1 MTAVEV
7 KQLDLPPEMQR
18 AMARQ
23 AEAERERRAKVIAA
37 EGEYQAAEKLGMA
50 ADVIDAHP
58 AALQLRYLQTL
69 VEISAEKASTTIFPV
84 PIDLIASFMKA
95 QLPRERLEAPARVP

>member
-1 MTAVEV
+1 
-7 KQLDLPPEMQR
+7 
-18 AMARQ
+18 
-23 AEAERERRAKVIAA
+23 
-37 EGEYQAAEKLGMA
+37 MA

-84 PIDLIASFMKA
+84 PIDLIATFLGRDGA
-95 QLPRERLEAPARVP
+95 HPPRTPIPAVSAPPLAGERG

>member
-1 MTAVEV
+1 
-7 KQLDLPPEMQR
+7 
-18 AMARQ
+18 
-23 AEAERERRAKVIAA
+23 
-37 EGEYQAAEKLGMA
+37 MA
-50 ADVIDAHP
+50 ADVIDSHP

-95 QLPRERLEAPARVP
+95 QLPRERLEGSAARVP